1 MRVLPP
7 YHHAP
12 HWLSKNLGIYSI
24 FKNKYQKL
32 MVIIVIKTIFKQVIK
47 QSETTELQIPI
58 TTYKKF

>member
-1 MRVLPP
+1 
-7 YHHAP
+7 
-12 HWLSKNLGIYSI
+12 
-24 FKNKYQKL
+24 